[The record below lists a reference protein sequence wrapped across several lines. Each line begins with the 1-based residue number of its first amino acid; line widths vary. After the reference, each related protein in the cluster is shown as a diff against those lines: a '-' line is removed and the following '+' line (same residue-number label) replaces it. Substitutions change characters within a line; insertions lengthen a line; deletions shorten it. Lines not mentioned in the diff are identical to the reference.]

1 MVLNKRKQQE
11 RAIIMKKCTGRQLK
25 VTVLRYYRQ
34 DYRKF
39 DITMTA
45 VTAAIRD

>member
-25 VTVLRYYRQ
+25 VTVQY
-34 DYRKF
+34 F
-39 DITMTA
+39 DITVKITGKFDMTM
-45 VTAAIRD
+45 TAAIRD